1 VTARFL
7 HLAACVVLVG
17 GAALILIAGPSDRPT
32 ALGWQRRIVRWSVG
46 LVLVALGAGLIA
58 LLHQAAVVSGRSA
71 AALEPASLIAVVLE
85 THAGRIWLARQG
97 LLVLVAGF
105 VWLAPRAVS
114 RLDWLA
120 GRGELVLLSAL
131 ALGLLATAGHAA
143 AVTPDATGAV
153 AIDAVHLLA
162 TGIWIGGLLPLGA
175 LLAVSARDDGAD
187 SRPYAV
193 LAARRFSRLALACVA
208 VLVLSGVTNA
218 IIQIGSVPAL
228 VGTTY
233 GRLLLVKLA
242 LLLPILLIGGLNRRV
257 LIPRLS
263 GDAATVG
270 RPAMRDLGRHVV
282 LEAALALAL
291 LVVVATMSVTPPGRH
306 AEPEWPFAFRLTFAA
321 LDASAD
327 LRARVLVGS
336 QIVVLGLVVVLCA
349 SLVRGRRLA
358 LAAGAVVLVAFG
370 AGLMLPPLAVDA
382 YPTTY
387 RRPAVTYQASSIA
400 EGAALF
406 RIHCAPCHGSTGA
419 GDGPARPALPR
430 PPADLRAPHTAQH
443 TAGDIFWWITAGI
456 PASRMPAF
464 GRALDDERRWDL
476 VNFVRALGSGAAAA
490 RRLGPG
496 LARPELV
503 APDFTFAVG
512 PTPPRALRE
521 YRGRRIVL
529 LVLYTLPGSRDRMTA
544 LAQYYDGLVL
554 RGVEI
559 IAVPRDASP
568 DAIRQLGETP
578 RILFPVVTDGASDI
592 VTAYDLF
599 ASGLHTEFLVDRQG
613 YLRARWTTPPGPD
626 EPAADVEKL
635 NAERVTAA
643 PADEHA
649 H

>member
-1 VTARFL
+1 
-7 HLAACVVLVG
+7 VG
-17 GAALILIAGPSDRPT
+17 GAALLLIAGRSDRPT
-32 ALGWQRRIVRWSVG
+32 ALGWQRRIVRWSGG
-46 LVLVALGAGLIA
+46 LVLVALGAGLVA
-58 LLHQAAVVSGRSA
+58 LAYQTAVVSGRSA
-71 AALEPASLIAVVLE
+71 AAVEPTSLAAVVLE

-97 LLVLVAGF
+97 LLVLVVAF
-105 VWLAPRAVS
+105 VWLAPRAIS

-120 GRGELVLLSAL
+120 GRGEVVLLSAL
-131 ALGLLATAGHAA
+131 ALGLIATAGHAA
-143 AVTPDATGAV
+143 AGTPDASGAM
-153 AIDAVHLLA
+153 AIDALHLLA

-175 LLAVSARDDGAD
+175 LLAAAARDDAAD
-187 SRPYAV
+187 ARPYAV
-193 LAARRFSRLALACVA
+193 LAARRFSRLALACIVILA
-208 VLVLSGVTNA
+208 LSGATNA
-218 IIQIGSVPAL
+218 VIQVGSVPAL

-233 GRLLLVKLA
+233 GRLLLLKLA
-242 LLLPILLIGGLNRRV
+242 LLLPILVVGGLNRRV

-270 RPAMRDLGRHVV
+270 RPAMRDLGRFVI
-282 LEAALALAL
+282 LEAALALVL
-291 LVVVATMSVTPPGRH
+291 LVIVATMSVTPPGRH
-306 AEPEWPFAFRLTFAA
+306 AEPEWPFGFRLTFAA
-321 LDASAD
+321 LDNAAD
-327 LRARVLVGS
+327 LRTRALVGS
-336 QIVVLGLVVVLCA
+336 QIVVLGLVAMLSVFLA
-349 SLVRGRRLA
+349 RGRRLG
-358 LAAGAVVLVAFG
+358 LGAGAGVLLAFG

-400 EGAALF
+400 EGASLF
-406 RIHCAPCHGSTGA
+406 RTHCTPCHGPTGA

-456 PASRMPAF
+456 PAARMPAF

-476 VNFVRALGSGAAAA
+476 VNFVRALGSGAAA

-496 LARPELV
+496 LAPPALV

-512 PTPPRALRE
+512 PTPPRALRD

-529 LVLYTLPGSRDRMTA
+529 LVLYTLPGSRNRMAA
-544 LAQYYDGLVL
+544 LAQQYDSLVL

-559 IAVPRDASP
+559 IAVPRDAAP
-568 DAIRQLGETP
+568 DAIRQLGDVP
-578 RILFPVVTDGASDI
+578 RILFPVVTDGAPDI

-599 ASGLHTEFLVDRQG
+599 APGPHAEFLIDRQG
-613 YLRARWTTPPGPD
+613 YLRARWTAPAGPD
-626 EPAADVEKL
+626 QLATDVAKL
-635 NAERVTAA
+635 NAEKVAVA

>member
-58 LLHQAAVVSGRSA
+58 LFHQAAVVSGRSA
-71 AALEPASLIAVVLE
+71 AALEPTSLMAVVLE

-97 LLVLVAGF
+97 LLVLVAAF

-143 AVTPDATGAV
+143 AVTPAATGAV
-153 AIDAVHLLA
+153 AIDALHLLA
-162 TGIWIGGLLPLGA
+162 TGIWVGGLLPLGA
-175 LLAVSARDDGAD
+175 LLAASARDDGAD
-187 SRPYAV
+187 TRPYAV

-257 LIPRLS
+257 LIPRLA

-291 LVVVATMSVTPPGRH
+291 LVIVATMSVTPPGRH

-327 LRARVLVGS
+327 LRARALVGS

-406 RIHCAPCHGSTGA
+406 RIHCAPCHGATGA

-430 PPADLRAPHTAQH
+430 LPADLRAPHTAQH

-456 PASRMPAF
+456 PAARMPAF

-476 VNFVRALGSGAAAA
+476 VNFVRALGSGAAA

-496 LARPELV
+496 VAPPELV

-544 LAQYYDGLVL
+544 LAQHYDGLVL

-599 ASGLHTEFLVDRQG
+599 ASGPHAEFLVDRQG

-635 NAERVTAA
+635 NAERVVAT